1 MRIVLA
7 IGGNALLQSG
17 DDGTVESQS
26 ARAIAS
32 LTHVLPLLVSREKL
46 LLTHG
51 NGPQVGNA
59 LLRAEA
65 GIPQTPHRPLD
76 YLVSDTQ
83 GGIGYL
89 LERTLRNL
97 IKKNGG
103 KREVLTMLAQ
113 VRVKSTDPSF
123 DTPSKPVGPWFDS
136 FEKENLESKGW
147 VLTETEKGVRRLV
160 PSPKPKE
167 VIEVEIIRSLFE
179 NRMLCITAGGGG
191 TPVIHD
197 SDEWKGVEGVIDK
210 DLVSSLLASELN
222 ASHLIIATDVDNVW
236 VGQNR
241 EPIRSITVSKLHKH
255 HEEGEFPVGSMG
267 PKVLAALNFVKSKNQ
282 TAIIT
287 SLSKV
292 MQALDGKAGTII
304 TR

>member
-1 MRIVLA
+1 MA

-26 ARAIAS
+26 ARALDS
-32 LTHVLPLLVSREKL
+32 LSHILPLLLGREKL

-65 GIPQTPHRPLD
+65 GIPQTPPRPLD

-97 IKKNGG
+97 IRKNKGE
-103 KREVLTMLAQ
+103 REVMTMLAQ
-113 VRVKSTDPSF
+113 VKVKSDDPSF
-123 DTPSKPVGPWFDS
+123 DNPSKPVGPWFSMDA
-136 FEKENLESKGW
+136 KQDLEEKGW
-147 VLTETEKGVRRLV
+147 ALTQTEKGVRRLV
-160 PSPKPKE
+160 PSPKPTE
-167 VIEVEIIRSLFE
+167 VIELETIRSLFE

-191 TPVIHD
+191 TPVIHN
-197 SDEWKGVEGVIDK
+197 SEGWQGVEGVIDK
-210 DLVSSLLASELN
+210 DLVSGILANRLN
-222 ASHLIIATDVDNVW
+222 ATHLVIATDVENVW
-236 VGQNR
+236 VGPERKPLEYIDISTLRHYYDNN
-241 EPIRSITVSKLHKH
+241 
-255 HEEGEFPVGSMG
+255 EFPSGSMG
-267 PKVLAALNFVKSKNQ
+267 PKISAALGFVRSEGR

-292 MQALDGKAGTII
+292 MLALEGNAGTIV
-304 TR
+304 TY

>member
-1 MRIVLA
+1 MRVVLA

-26 ARAIAS
+26 ARALES
-32 LTHVLPLLVSREKL
+32 LSYILPLLISREKL

-65 GIPQTPHRPLD
+65 GIPQTPPRPLD

-97 IKKNGG
+97 IRKNESE
-103 KREVLTMLAQ
+103 REVMTMLAQ
-113 VRVKSTDPSF
+113 VKVESDDPSF
-123 DTPSKPVGPWFDS
+123 DNPSKPIGPWFSLD
-136 FEKENLESKGW
+136 EKQNLEEKGW
-147 VLTETEKGVRRLV
+147 VLTQTEKGVRRLV
-160 PSPKPKE
+160 PSPKPTE
-167 VIEVEIIRSLFE
+167 VIELETIRSLFE
-179 NRMLCITAGGGG
+179 NRMLCVTAGGGG
-191 TPVIHD
+191 TPVIQN
-197 SDEWKGVEGVIDK
+197 SEGWQGVEGVIDK
-210 DLVSSLLASELN
+210 DLVSGILATRLN
-222 ASHLIIATDVDNVW
+222 ATHLVIATDVENVW
-236 VGQNR
+236 VGPKRKPLGHIDTTTLRQYHDN
-241 EPIRSITVSKLHKH
+241 S
-255 HEEGEFPVGSMG
+255 EFPSGSMG
-267 PKVLAALNFVKSKNQ
+267 PKVSAALGFVRSKNQ

-292 MQALDGKAGTII
+292 MEAFEGNTGTIV
-304 TR
+304 TY

>member
-1 MRIVLA
+1 MRVVLA

-26 ARAIAS
+26 ARALES
-32 LTHVLPLLVSREKL
+32 LSHVLPLLISREKL

-65 GIPQTPHRPLD
+65 GIPQTPPRPLD

-97 IKKNGG
+97 IRKN
-103 KREVLTMLAQ
+103 KSEREVMTMLAQ
-113 VRVKSTDPSF
+113 VKVESDDPSF
-123 DTPSKPVGPWFDS
+123 DNPSKPVGPWFSLD
-136 FEKENLESKGW
+136 EKQNLEEKGW
-147 VLTETEKGVRRLV
+147 VLIQTEKGVRRLV
-160 PSPKPKE
+160 PSPKPTE
-167 VIEVEIIRSLFE
+167 VIELETIRSLFE
-179 NRMLCITAGGGG
+179 NRMLCVTAGGGG
-191 TPVIHD
+191 TPVIQT
-197 SDEWKGVEGVIDK
+197 SEGWEGVEGVIDK
-210 DLVSSLLASELN
+210 DLVSGILATKLN
-222 ASHLIIATDVDNVW
+222 ATHLIIATDVENVGGGPERKPLGHIDTDTLRQHHDND
-236 VGQNR
+236 
-241 EPIRSITVSKLHKH
+241 
-255 HEEGEFPVGSMG
+255 EFPSGSMG
-267 PKVLAALNFVKSKNQ
+267 PKVSAALGFVRSEGQ

-292 MQALDGKAGTII
+292 MEAFEGNAGTIV
-304 TR
+304 TY